1 MDGSPAPRKT
11 SRLGMTDSPP
21 VESAPYC
28 FSVHQRVVRD
38 VLHQGVGQNLVSTFP
53 LSAYDVG

>member
-1 MDGSPAPRKT
+1 
-11 SRLGMTDSPP
+11 MTDSPP